1 MTAPSSDAVFRSVSR
16 QDRSGPGA
24 AGPLL
29 VAPSSATDGE
39 FGMFEIEIAAGSP
52 PVSPHYHSGFTESF
66 YVLDG
71 TVGLRLGDEDVVAG
85 PGDFAF
91 VPRNGL
97 HGFHNAGEET
107 ARLLII
113 FTPGVPR
120 EEYFRELGELY
131 RRPTPPTRAEIDAVA
146 LRHDQVNVHDDPEH

>member
-1 MTAPSSDAVFRSVSR
+1 MTAPSDAAVFRPVN
-16 QDRSGPGA
+16 QQGRSGPGSG
-24 AGPLL
+24 GPLL

-39 FGMFEIEIAAGSP
+39 FGIFEIEVAAGAP
-52 PVSPHYHSGFTESF
+52 PVTPHYHSGFTESF

-71 TVGLRLGDEDVVAG
+71 AVGLRLGHEEIVAG

-97 HGFHNAGEET
+97 HGFRNAGDGT

-113 FTPGVPR
+113 FTPGIPR

-131 RRPTPPTRAEIDAVA
+131 RRPTPPTRQEIDAVA
-146 LRHDQVNVHDDPEH
+146 LRHDQVNVHDD